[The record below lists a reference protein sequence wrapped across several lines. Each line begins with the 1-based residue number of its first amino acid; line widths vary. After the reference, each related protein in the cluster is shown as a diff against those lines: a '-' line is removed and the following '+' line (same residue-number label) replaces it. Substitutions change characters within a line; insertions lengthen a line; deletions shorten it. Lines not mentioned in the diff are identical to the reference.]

1 VDASVTAIA
10 EERATANQRA
20 AFCFGFVLLFL
31 FFVIII
37 FIIIIV
43 LLLLLLLLT
52 YLASFRVAAS
62 FAAPAGVTDV
72 EARYEVAKL

>member
-31 FFVIII
+31 LFYCYYYYFLL
-37 FIIIIV
+37 

-52 YLASFRVAAS
+52 YLASFRVAAI